1 MSYLKNNNNKITV
14 DAVLT
19 KAGQAKLATQ
29 GTLGIK
35 FFAVGDNDIDYALY
49 NSSHPMGSDYY
60 NSSIINM
67 PVLEPS
73 VRDDIQL
80 KTLFTGAS
88 DVGNVIALIINSDV
102 PTTGIKNY
110 NIYKINP
117 TLDGYDGDITDISYS
132 AKITK
137 PAHLEGLTYTFKAIG
152 GTGGTGTSGGTGGI
166 SGGNFQDGA
175 LTPPQQVIGKQPQQ
189 VIGKQFEFRV
199 VTPPYSQVTLTVTV
213 NAIGASVNASTL
225 SILVLENTEF
235 TQQNTRQNQIEYPN
249 ITQI

>member
-88 DVGNVIALIINSDV
+88 DVVNVIALIINSDV

-152 GTGGTGTSGGTGGI
+152 GTGGTGTSGVGTGAS
-166 SGGNFQDGA
+166 SGNLQEGA
-175 LTPPQQVIGKQPQQ
+175 STPTQQ

-235 TQQNTRQNQIEYPN
+235 TQQNTKQNQIEYPN
-249 ITQI
+249 YTQI